1 MPESPTAES
10 DDVIELSH
18 TPPAPDSATDGAT
31 ISALRD
37 NVVLLLPGAGTSAT
51 PPANPDQP
59 LTVRLREALD
69 ASNELILV
77 IEPSGRVL
85 FANHAARVQLLGD
98 EADPVFRAVE
108 PLLSGTRRDEVWPAL
123 ERDHEWRGDLSTTRA
138 DGSTAHLEIAL
149 LADDTAGGDIRT
161 LTVVAH
167 DVGEQRALQTA
178 LDYRANHDGLTGLA
192 NRMHLLRELDELL
205 AELQTRGQGGA
216 LLVIDIDEFRT
227 VTNSL
232 GHETGDRVLV
242 AFAYRLLRTFPT
254 NALLSRV
261 GGDEFAVFCPGEVDI
276 DLLADQVSRTTSA
289 PFYVD
294 GSEVHLSVVTGIAI
308 AHPDQPVADAGSL
321 VRQADAALFRAKER
335 GHGAVDLFEPGLQSQ
350 AEDRLSV
357 VQELRRAL
365 RDDEFVLHYQP
376 KVALDSGAV
385 VGAEALIRWLTP
397 SGELRPPG
405 AFMDVAE
412 DTGLIIPIGTWIL
425 GEVCRAATELQAI
438 SPGFQ
443 VSLNVSV
450 RQIDHP
456 SFADDVEA
464 AVNQTGVDPA
474 TIELEIT
481 ESALMNDVESSAALL
496 TQLKELGTP
505 IAVDDFGTGY
515 SSLQY
520 LQQLPVDVLKVDR
533 SFVSGLGDS
542 DGDLAI
548 VRAVVQLAESLGLT
562 SVAEGVE
569 NAGQLDQLRGLGCR
583 QAQGF
588 LFARPVELPILQE
601 MLRSRPRW

>member
-10 DDVIELSH
+10 DDVIELSA
-18 TPPAPDSATDGAT
+18 PVPVPGIAGDPAV

-37 NVVLLLPGAGTSAT
+37 NVVLLLPGAGAGDTRPTS
-51 PPANPDQP
+51 PEQP

-69 ASNELILV
+69 ASKELILV

-85 FANHAARVQLLGD
+85 FANQAARVQLFAD

-108 PLLSGTRRDEVWPAL
+108 PLLSGIRRDEVWPAL
-123 ERDHEWRGDLSTTRA
+123 ERDHEWRGDLSLIRA

-149 LADDTAGGDIRT
+149 LADDTAGGDIGT
-161 LTVVAH
+161 LTVIAH
-167 DVGEQRALQTA
+167 DVGEQRALQDA
-178 LDYRANHDGLTGLA
+178 LDHRVNHDGLTGLA
-192 NRMHLLRELDELL
+192 NRQHLLRQLNDLL
-205 AELQTRGQGGA
+205 ADPTARTRGGA
-216 LLVIDIDEFRT
+216 LLVIDVDEFRT
-227 VTNSL
+227 ITNSL

-254 NALLSRV
+254 NALLARV
-261 GGDEFAVFCPGEVDI
+261 GGDEFAVYCPGEVDI
-276 DLLADQVSRTTSA
+276 DRLADQIGRTTRA
-289 PFYVD
+289 PFFVD

-308 AHPDQPVADAGSL
+308 TRPSQPVANAEAL
-321 VRQADAALFRAKER
+321 LREADAASYRAKER
-335 GHGAVDLFEPGLQSQ
+335 GHGAVELFEPTLQSQ
-350 AEDRLSV
+350 AEDRLAV
-357 VQELRRAL
+357 VQDLRRAI
-365 RDDEFVLHYQP
+365 RDGEFQLHYQP

-385 VGAEALIRWLTP
+385 VGAEALIRWRTP
-397 SGELRPPG
+397 DGQMRPP
-405 AFMDVAE
+405 ASFMDVAE
-412 DTGLIIPIGTWIL
+412 DTGLIIPIGHWVL
-425 GEVCRAATELQAI
+425 EEVCRTAAELQAV

-443 VSLNVSV
+443 VSLNISV

-456 SFADDVEA
+456 GFAGHVEDAVTA
-464 AVNQTGVDPA
+464 AGVDPS
-474 TIELEIT
+474 TVELEIT
-481 ESALMNDVESSAALL
+481 ESALMEDVETSAALL
-496 TQLKELGTP
+496 TTLKELGTT

-520 LQQLPVDVLKVDR
+520 LQRLPVDVLKVDR
-533 SFVSGLGDS
+533 SFVSGLDQN

-548 VRAVVQLAESLGLT
+548 VRAVVQLAEALGLT

-569 NAGQLDQLRGLGCR
+569 NAEQLAQLRRLGCR

-601 MLRSRPRW
+601 MLRSRPSW